1 MLVPEPASLPGR
13 IHPIYLEGKPFQLE
27 TVVARQLGLR
37 DGQTVQA
44 SAELRGETLKLLLN
58 GKLFD
63 LPPGLRMQAGDT
75 VWLRAQANATSW
87 LLKPVE
93 SPVTGSVNNLNNI
106 NNPAGLAAEAPNTSR
121 LNALLLRPPM
131 APTLLA
137 LFQPA
142 VMNGLL
148 QAAGNPELAAM
159 FQRMRLSMQGL
170 SATALQRSVQGSGL
184 WLEAFLSQGQ
194 AVSGQDSKAWLRRM
208 IRALGERDSPQ
219 KASLE
224 KALDDV
230 EAAQVESLAA
240 QARGEIS
247 FAMVLPFAD
256 ANPIDVKFFRP
267 ARSPGQEP
275 PPFTVNIH
283 TDNQHLG
290 EIWLKTTISRASHV
304 DLMMWALRADI
315 ANLARQHSGAL
326 SSRMREA
333 GLTME
338 SFRIFNSARPSLPE
352 SWAPTGAMLDVK
364 A

>member
-27 TVVARQLGLR
+27 TAVARQLGLR

-63 LPPGLRMQAGDT
+63 LPPGLRMQAGET
-75 VWLRAQANATSW
+75 VWLRAQANGSSW

-93 SPVTGSVNNLNNI
+93 PAATGSPQSLAS
-106 NNPAGLAAEAPNTSR
+106 PAADAPNTSR

-131 APTLLA
+131 SPALLS

-142 VMNGLL
+142 VANGLL
-148 QAAGNPELAAM
+148 QVAANPELAVM

-170 SATALQRSVQGSGL
+170 SATALQRGVQSSGL
-184 WLEAFLSQGQ
+184 WLESFLSQGQ

-240 QARGEIS
+240 QARGELS

-256 ANPIDVKFFRP
+256 ANPVEVKFFRP
-267 ARSPGQEP
+267 ARQPGQEA

-315 ANLARQHSGAL
+315 VSLARQHSAAL
-326 SSRMREA
+326 SARMREA

-338 SFRIFNSARPSLPE
+338 SFRVFNSARPSLPE

>member
-63 LPPGLRMQAGDT
+63 LPPGLRMQAGET
-75 VWLRAQANATSW
+75 VWLRAHANATSW

-93 SPVTGSVNNLNNI
+93 PPATGALNTN
-106 NNPAGLAAEAPNTSR
+106 NNPVAEALNTSR

-131 APTLLA
+131 SPTLLA

-148 QAAGNPELAAM
+148 QVAGNPELAMM

-170 SATALQRSVQGSGL
+170 NAAALQRGVQNSGM
-184 WLEAFLSQGQ
+184 WLESLLSQGQ
-194 AVSGQDSKAWLRRM
+194 AVSGQDNKALLRRL
-208 IRALGERDSPQ
+208 IRALGERDSPE

-230 EAAQVESLAA
+230 EAAQVDSLVA

-247 FAMVLPFAD
+247 FAMVLPFVD
-256 ANPIDVKFFRP
+256 ANPVEVKFFRP
-267 ARSPGQEP
+267 ARRPDQEP

-315 ANLARQHSGAL
+315 ASLAREHSGTL
-326 SSRMREA
+326 SARMREA
-333 GLTME
+333 GLTVE

-352 SWAPTGAMLDVK
+352 NWAPTGAMLDVK

>member
-1 MLVPEPASLPGR
+1 MLGPEPASLTGR

-63 LPPGLRMQAGDT
+63 LPPGLHMQDGET
-75 VWLRAQANATSW
+75 VWLRVHANATSW
-87 LLKPVE
+87 LLKPVDM
-93 SPVTGSVNNLNNI
+93 SPPEAL
-106 NNPAGLAAEAPNTSR
+106 NNPASPVAEALNTSR

-131 APTLLA
+131 SPTLLA

-142 VMNGLL
+142 MMNGLL
-148 QAAGNPELAAM
+148 QAVGNPELAAM
-159 FQRMRLSMQGL
+159 FQRMRLTMQGL
-170 SATALQRSVQGSGL
+170 SANALQRGVQGSGM
-184 WLEAFLSQGQ
+184 WLEALLSQGQ

-230 EAAQVESLAA
+230 EAAQVDSLAA
-240 QARGEIS
+240 QARGEIA
-247 FAMVLPFAD
+247 FAMVLPFVD
-256 ANPIDVKFFRP
+256 ANPVELKFFRP
-267 ARSPGQEP
+267 ARQPGQEA

-283 TDNQHLG
+283 TDNQYLG
-290 EIWLKTTISRASHV
+290 EIWLKTSITRASHV
-304 DLMMWALRADI
+304 DLMMWAMRPDI
-315 ANLARQHSGAL
+315 VNLARQHSDAL
-326 SSRMREA
+326 SRRLREA

-338 SFRIFNSARPSLPE
+338 SFRVFNSARPSLPE
-352 SWAPTGAMLDVK
+352 SWTPTGAVLDVR

>member
-75 VWLRAQANATSW
+75 VWLRAHANTTSW

-93 SPVTGSVNNLNNI
+93 PPATGTLNNFT
-106 NNPAGLAAEAPNTSR
+106 NPAGPAAEALNTSR

-131 APTLLA
+131 SPTLLA
-137 LFQPA
+137 LFQPT

-184 WLEAFLSQGQ
+184 WLESFLSQGQ

-240 QARGEIS
+240 QARGELS

-256 ANPIDVKFFRP
+256 ANPVDVKFFRP
-267 ARSPGQEP
+267 ARQPGQEP

-315 ANLARQHSGAL
+315 ASLARQHSDAL
-326 SSRMREA
+326 AGRMREA
-333 GLTME
+333 GLTMA
-338 SFRIFNSARPSLPE
+338 SFRVFNSARPSLPE